1 MRFFVFMRITVN
13 GELFDAQKS
22 ETLADLLKE
31 LGMRPERLAVEINM
45 SIVKKADYA
54 ICLLKE
60 GDSIEIVNF
69 VGGG

>member
-1 MRFFVFMRITVN
+1 MRITVN